1 MAFSNV
7 VGNAVVKISTV
18 VNAPA
23 QFPRFFAEFKRG
35 AANYS
40 TMKPPKI
47 TAGQKLSWPLEL
59 LMVAPTGGSEAV
71 ATTGGGGAENDA
83 AADVILPLAAGRTG
97 AVGATVGRGKKDDDG
112 TAASAVPAIAKRPRG
127 RPRKNPA
134 GESKKPRQQ

>member
-40 TMKPPKI
+40 TIKPPKI

-71 ATTGGGGAENDA
+71 ATTGGGGAENDDA
-83 AADVILPLAAGRTG
+83 AVILSLAAGGTA
-97 AVGATVGRGKKDDDG
+97 AVGAMAGRGKKDDDG

>member
-7 VGNAVVKISTV
+7 AGNVVVKISSV

-35 AANYS
+35 AADYS

-47 TAGQKLSWPLEL
+47 AAGQKLSWPLEL

-71 ATTGGGGAENDA
+71 ATTGGGGAENDDA
-83 AADVILPLAAGRTG
+83 AVILSLAAGGTA
-97 AVGATVGRGKKDDDG
+97 AVGAMAGRGKKDDAG
-112 TAASAVPAIAKRPRG
+112 TPAASAVAVVAKRPRG